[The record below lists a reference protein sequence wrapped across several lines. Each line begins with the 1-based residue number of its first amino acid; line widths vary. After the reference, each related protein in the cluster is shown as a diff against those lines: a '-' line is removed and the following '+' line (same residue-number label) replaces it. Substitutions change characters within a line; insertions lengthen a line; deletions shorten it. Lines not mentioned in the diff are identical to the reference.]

1 MRKSS
6 NVPDLMPILSRGRHR
21 QMRKGACFMELA
33 SYLAGEKWS
42 DHPKCTHPL
51 LGALAR
57 MVNDHVGDDARQDL
71 IPLVPSVIGLQG
83 RKPWTDARIARE
95 CALTALPIV
104 SASGQSVAAVGV
116 LRSERVLNSLAGR
129 PHDPLTGRAADAL
142 GDAPRAHDW
151 ARTFSGV
158 RWGDSKSFVRRS
170 APAIVTASVSHI
182 AVATVPDSEQ
192 VLVELLRRCIELC
205 REDTTLAAVEA
216 DCASMPVQ
224 GSGSLTR
231 RG

>member
-1 MRKSS
+1 MRNSS
-6 NVPDLMPILSRGRHR
+6 HVPDMMPILSRGRHR

-57 MVNDHVGDDARQDL
+57 MVNDHVGDEARQEL
-71 IPLVPSVIGLQG
+71 VPMVPSVIGLQG

-129 PHDPLTGRAADAL
+129 PHDPLSGEAVEAL
-142 GDAPRAHDW
+142 GRAPRAHDW

-182 AVATVPDSEQ
+182 AVATVPDPEH
-192 VLVELLRRCIELC
+192 VLIDLLRRCVDLT
-205 REDTTLAAVEA
+205 REDTTIAAVEA
-216 DCASMPVQ
+216 DLAGMPAAGGTTV
-224 GSGSLTR
+224 GH

>member
-1 MRKSS
+1 MRRSS
-6 NVPDLMPILSRGRHR
+6 NVPDFMPILSRGKHR

-57 MVNDHVGDDARQDL
+57 MVNDHVGDEVRQE
-71 IPLVPSVIGLQG
+71 LVPMVPTVIGLQG
-83 RKPWTDARIARE
+83 RNPWTDARIARE

-129 PHDPLTGRAADAL
+129 PHDPLSARAADVL
-142 GDAPRAHDW
+142 GCAPRAHDW

-182 AVATVPDSEQ
+182 SVATVPDPERT
-192 VLVELLRRCIELC
+192 LVDLLRRCIELC

-216 DCASMPVQ
+216 DCAAMPMP
-224 GSGSLTR
+224 GGSLTKR
-231 RG
+231 S

>member
-1 MRKSS
+1 MRRSS
-6 NVPDLMPILSRGRHR
+6 NVPDFMPILSRGKHR

-57 MVNDHVGDDARQDL
+57 MVNDHVGDEVRQE
-71 IPLVPSVIGLQG
+71 LVPMVPTVIGLQG

-95 CALTALPIV
+95 CALSALPIV

-129 PHDPLTGRAADAL
+129 PHDPLSARAAEVL
-142 GDAPRAHDW
+142 GCAPRAHDW

-182 AVATVPDSEQ
+182 SVATVPDPERT
-192 VLVELLRRCIELC
+192 LVDLLRRCIELC

-216 DCASMPVQ
+216 DCAAMPMP
-224 GSGSLTR
+224 GGSLTKR
-231 RG
+231 S

>member
-1 MRKSS
+1 MRNSS
-6 NVPDLMPILSRGRHR
+6 HVPDMMPILSRGRHR
-21 QMRKGACFMELA
+21 HMRKGACFMEMA

-57 MVNDHVGDDARQDL
+57 MVNDHVGDETRQEL

-116 LRSERVLNSLAGR
+116 LRAERVLNSLAGR
-129 PHDPLTGRAADAL
+129 PHDPLSGRAAEAL
-142 GDAPRAHDW
+142 GSAPRAHDW

-182 AVATVPDSEQ
+182 AVATVPEPEH
-192 VLVELLRRCIELC
+192 VLVDLLRRCIEFT

-216 DCASMPVQ
+216 DCATLPAKAAH
-224 GSGSLTR
+224 
-231 RG
+231 

>member
-1 MRKSS
+1 MRNSS
-6 NVPDLMPILSRGRHR
+6 NVPDMVPILSRGRHR

-57 MVNDHVGDDARQDL
+57 MVNDHIGDDVRQEL
-71 IPLVPSVIGLQG
+71 IPVVPSVIGLQG

-129 PHDPLTGRAADAL
+129 PHDPLTGRAVEVL
-142 GDAPRAHDW
+142 GRAPRAHDW

-182 AVATVPDSEQ
+182 AVATVPDPEH
-192 VLVELLRRCIELC
+192 VLVDLLRRCIDLT

-216 DCASMPVQ
+216 DCRSMPAT
-224 GSGSLTR
+224 GSLTR
-231 RG
+231 H

>member
-1 MRKSS
+1 MLP
-6 NVPDLMPILSRGRHR
+6 VLSRGKHR
-21 QMRKGACFMELA
+21 NPRKGACFMEMA

-57 MVNDHVGDDARQDL
+57 MVNDHVGDETRQEL

-116 LRSERVLNSLAGR
+116 LRAERVLNSLAGR
-129 PHDPLTGRAADAL
+129 PHDPLSGRAAEAL
-142 GDAPRAHDW
+142 GSAPRAHDW

-182 AVATVPDSEQ
+182 AVATVPEPEH
-192 VLVELLRRCIELC
+192 VLVDLLRRCIEFT

-216 DCASMPVQ
+216 ECATLPAKAVH
-224 GSGSLTR
+224 
-231 RG
+231 